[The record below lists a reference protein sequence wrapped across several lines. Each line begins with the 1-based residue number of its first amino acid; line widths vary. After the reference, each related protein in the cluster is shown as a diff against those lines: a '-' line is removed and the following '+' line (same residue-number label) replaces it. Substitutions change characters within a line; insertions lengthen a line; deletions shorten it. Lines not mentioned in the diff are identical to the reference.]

1 MFRLITAFC
10 VLLIGTLANAN
21 ELDPLRQNCIACHGG
36 IKDGK
41 KVVKGSFNITSVLKD
56 GIQEKHAGD
65 WVAMLDQI
73 REKEMPPDDSKYT
86 LSDSQRKAVAKA
98 VYAKLDRGDIQ
109 ERLLTPFEIA
119 NTSSKLFGLDL
130 EIYDPFENL
139 YFLENIDSSY
149 PTVDSPSLM
158 SSAYM
163 REIESSLD
171 LVLDRTV
178 ANGFSAISSLNK
190 KYKDQTAFELRF
202 VTTFTSDQRVPAIYQ
217 AYVHREPTVPH
228 TKEARQALND
238 KEKESVL
245 KQENRKVAD
254 AFWKHIRETE
264 NIDQILVRKR
274 GATRL
279 ACKEYGVNLPAGRY
293 RLTFSARMLNRE
305 LVKKVAEA
313 EAKDS
318 KKGVGSFR
326 ELHLSKAGLAIRHNG
341 INNGRRG
348 GLKANSKSGKLLH
361 YFEIEDDIE
370 KEYQCEFE
378 LTTPGQIEMDFVNGP
393 IFERLNR
400 LSLGSHN
407 TKGYKRDAY
416 PLPHIAINSKL
427 LLKRMSGPA
436 PYNSYQLTAGEPAA
450 ALKQKLNQLLSELSL
465 ADRAAELL
473 AVYDRLDKSLTPE
486 QKYVETLK
494 WISMSQEQLYIRFDR
509 NAPTARARFV
519 SYSLLKKHPDA
530 SFKADYTQ
538 FQAGQITAQDFTDKI
553 IKRPGFKDFLT
564 IFAKYWLENRTQLDE
579 KKFSEV
585 ELKLP
590 FEKET
595 IDYMSLLFDKNR
607 SVAELFT
614 SDYRMLTAAMGS
626 FYGMPE
632 QGLDRYK
639 AKLVK
644 TPGAGGLLHQANF
657 FVAQSDGVDPR
668 PFRRA
673 KWILAN
679 VFGKELREPPDD
691 INADLFTTSA
701 KTQTFE
707 QRTTAHRQIKSCQ
720 SCHEALD
727 PIAFAINDY
736 DTIGRMTGPIN
747 KEAKLNLTAK
757 LGSAHETMARS
768 FTRNLIAFTIGRD
781 TNIYDMKTID
791 AIVVKTAK
799 DGHRVR
805 DILEE
810 LLESYFKK

>member
-1 MFRLITAFC
+1 M
-10 VLLIGTLANAN
+10 ANAN
-21 ELDPLRQNCIACHGG
+21 ELGPLRQNCIACHGG

-41 KVVKGSFNITSVLKD
+41 KVVKGSFDITSFLKD

-86 LSDSQRKAVAKA
+86 LSDAQRKAVAKA
-98 VYAKLDRGDIQ
+98 VYVKLDRGDIQ

-149 PTVDSPSLM
+149 PTVDSPALM

-178 ANGFSAISSLNK
+178 ANGFSAISSLDK
-190 KYKDQTAFELRF
+190 KYKDQTTFELRF
-202 VTTFTSDQRVPAIYQ
+202 VTTFTSEQRDPSVYQ

-238 KEKESVL
+238 KEKESIL

-293 RLTFSARMLNRE
+293 TLTFSARMLNRD
-305 LVKKVAEA
+305 LVKKVAET

-326 ELHLSKAGLAIRHNG
+326 ELHHAKAGLAIRHNG
-341 INNGRRG
+341 INHSRRG
-348 GLKANSKSGKLLH
+348 SLKANSKSGKLLH
-361 YFEIEDDIE
+361 YFEIEDDVK

-400 LSLGSHN
+400 LSLGEQN
-407 TKGYKRDAY
+407 TKEYERDAY
-416 PLPHIAINSKL
+416 PLPHIAIDSKL
-427 LLKRMSGPA
+427 LLKRISGPA

-450 ALKQKLNQLLSELSL
+450 ALKQKLNQLLGELSL

-473 AVYDRLDKSLTPE
+473 AVHDRLDKLLTPE

-494 WISMSQEQLYIRFDR
+494 WISMSQDQLYIRLDR
-509 NAPTARARFV
+509 NAPNARARFA

-538 FQAGQITAQDFTDKI
+538 FQAGQITARDFADKI

-564 IFAKYWLENRTQLDE
+564 VFAKYWLENRTRLDE

-585 ELKLP
+585 DLKLP

-595 IDYMSLLFDKNR
+595 IDYMSVLFDKNR
-607 SVAELFT
+607 PVAELFT
-614 SDYRMLTAAMGS
+614 SDYRVLTAAMGS
-626 FYGMPE
+626 FYGMSE
-632 QGLDRYK
+632 QGLKRHK
-639 AKLVK
+639 PRLVK
-644 TPGAGGLLHQANF
+644 TPGAGGLLQQANF

-679 VFGKELREPPDD
+679 VFGHDLREPPGD
-691 INADLFTTSA
+691 INAELFIANAETL
-701 KTQTFE
+701 TFE
-707 QRTTAHRQIKSCQ
+707 QRTVAHREHKSCR

-727 PIAFAINDY
+727 PIAFAVNDY
-736 DTIGRMTGPIN
+736 DTIGRMTGTAS
-747 KEAKLNLTAK
+747 KEAKQNLTAK
-757 LGSAHETMARS
+757 LSTARETMARS

-781 TNIYDMKTID
+781 TNIHDMKTTETILD
-791 AIVVKTAK
+791 KTAK

-805 DILEE
+805 DILAEI
-810 LLESYFKK
+810 LSSYFKI

>member
-1 MFRLITAFC
+1 MFRLIKAFY
-10 VLLIGTLANAN
+10 VLLLGTLANAN
-21 ELDPLRQNCIACHGG
+21 ELDILRQNCVACHGG

-41 KVVKGSFNITSVLKD
+41 KVVKGSFDITSVLKD
-56 GIQEKHAGD
+56 GIQEKHASD

-98 VYAKLDRGDIQ
+98 VYAKLDREDIQ

-119 NTSSKLFGLDL
+119 NTNSKLFGLDL

-163 REIESSLD
+163 REIESGLD

-202 VTTFTSDQRVPAIYQ
+202 VTTFTSEQRDPAVYQ
-217 AYVHREPTVPH
+217 AYVHREPPVPH
-228 TKEARQALND
+228 TKEAMQALND

-264 NIDQILVRKR
+264 NIDQIMVRKR

-279 ACKEYGVNLPAGRY
+279 ACKEYGINLPAGRY
-293 RLTFSARMLNRE
+293 RLTFSARTLNRD
-305 LVKKVAEA
+305 LVKKVAEV
-313 EAKDS
+313 EAKDN

-341 INNGRRG
+341 INQSRRG
-348 GLKANSKSGKLLH
+348 ALMANSKGGKLLH
-361 YFEIEDDIE
+361 YFEIEDDVM

-400 LSLGSHN
+400 LNLGEQN
-407 TKGYKRDAY
+407 TKEYKRDAY
-416 PLPHIAINSKL
+416 PLPHIAIDSKL
-427 LLKRMSGPA
+427 LLKRISDPK
-436 PYNSYQLTAGEPAA
+436 PYSSYQLTAGEPAVV
-450 ALKQKLNQLLSELSL
+450 LKQKLNQLLRELSL
-465 ADRAAELL
+465 EDRSSELL
-473 AVYDRLDKSLTPE
+473 AVHDRLDNSLTPE

-494 WISMSQEQLYIRFDR
+494 WISMSQDQLYVRFDR
-509 NAPTARARFV
+509 NDLTARARFV
-519 SYSLLKKHPDA
+519 SYSLLKKHPDL

-538 FQAGQITAQDFTDKI
+538 FQSGQMSARVFAEKI

-595 IDYMSLLFDKNR
+595 IDYLFVLFDNNR
-607 SVAELFT
+607 PVSELFT
-614 SDYRMLTAAMGS
+614 SDYRILTASMGS
-626 FYGMPE
+626 FYGMPG
-632 QGLDRYK
+632 QDLKRYK
-639 AKLVK
+639 PTLVK
-644 TPGAGGLLHQANF
+644 APGAGGLLHQANF

-679 VFGKELREPPDD
+679 VFGHNLREPPGD
-691 INADLFTTSA
+691 INAELFIANAETL
-701 KTQTFE
+701 TFE
-707 QRTTAHRQIKSCQ
+707 QRTLAHREVKSCR

-727 PIAFAINDY
+727 PIAFAVNDY
-736 DTIGRMTGPIN
+736 DTIGRMTGEPN
-747 KEAKLNLTAK
+747 HDAKQNLTRK
-757 LGSAHETMARS
+757 LSSAHETMARS
-768 FTRNLIAFTIGRD
+768 FIRNLIAFAIGRN
-781 TNIYDMKTID
+781 TNIHDMKTTETILE
-791 AIVVKTAK
+791 KTVK

-805 DILEE
+805 YILAEILEK
-810 LLESYFKK
+810 YFRR

>member
-1 MFRLITAFC
+1 
-10 VLLIGTLANAN
+10 
-21 ELDPLRQNCIACHGG
+21 
-36 IKDGK
+36 
-41 KVVKGSFNITSVLKD
+41 
-56 GIQEKHAGD
+56 
-65 WVAMLDQI
+65 
-73 REKEMPPDDSKYT
+73 
-86 LSDSQRKAVAKA
+86 
-98 VYAKLDRGDIQ
+98 
-109 ERLLTPFEIA
+109 
-119 NTSSKLFGLDL
+119 
-130 EIYDPFENL
+130 
-139 YFLENIDSSY
+139 
-149 PTVDSPSLM
+149 M

-202 VTTFTSDQRVPAIYQ
+202 VTTFTSEQRVPAIYQ
-217 AYVHREPTVPH
+217 AYINRKPTVPH
-228 TKEARQALND
+228 TKEAMQALND

-245 KQENRKVAD
+245 KQENRKIAD
-254 AFWKHIRETE
+254 AFWKHIRATE

-279 ACKEYGVNLPAGRY
+279 ACKEYGVNLPAGTY
-293 RLTFSARMLNRE
+293 RLRFSARMLNRD
-305 LVKKVAEA
+305 LVKKVAET
-313 EAKDS
+313 ETKNS

-326 ELHLSKAGLAIRHNG
+326 ELHHAKAGLAIRHNG
-341 INNGRRG
+341 INHSRRG
-348 GLKANSKSGKLLH
+348 SLKANSKSGKLLH
-361 YFEIEDDIE
+361 YFEIEDNVTKQYE
-370 KEYQCEFE
+370 CEFE

-400 LSLGSHN
+400 LNLGEQN

-416 PLPHIAINSKL
+416 PLPYIAIDSTL
-427 LLKRMSGPA
+427 LLERISGPTA
-436 PYNSYQLTAGEPAA
+436 YSPYQLTPSETDAA
-450 ALKQKLNQLLSELSL
+450 RMQKLNQLLVELSL
-465 ADRAAELL
+465 TDRATELL

-494 WISMSQEQLYIRFDR
+494 WITMSQDQLYIRFDR

-519 SYSLLKKHPDA
+519 SYALLKKHPDA

-538 FQAGQITAQDFTDKI
+538 FQAGRMTAQDFAQKI
-553 IKRPGFKDFLT
+553 IRRPGFKDFLT

-585 ELKLP
+585 DLKLP

-595 IDYMSLLFDKNR
+595 IDYLSNLFDKNR
-607 SVAELFT
+607 PVAELFT
-614 SDYRMLTAAMGS
+614 SDYRVLTAAMGS
-626 FYGMPE
+626 FYGISE
-632 QGLDRYK
+632 QGLERYK
-639 AKLVK
+639 AALVK

-679 VFGKELREPPDD
+679 VFGHDLREPPGD
-691 INADLFTTSA
+691 INAELFIANAETL
-701 KTQTFE
+701 TFE
-707 QRTTAHRQIKSCQ
+707 QRTVAHREVKSCR

-727 PIAFAINDY
+727 PIAFAVNDY
-736 DTIGRMTGPIN
+736 DTIGRMTGTAN
-747 KEAKLNLTAK
+747 NEAKQNLTAK
-757 LGSAHETMARS
+757 LSTAHETMARS

-781 TNIYDMKTID
+781 TNIYDMKTIETILD
-791 AIVVKTAK
+791 KTAK

>member
-10 VLLIGTLANAN
+10 VLLLGTLANAN
-21 ELDPLRQNCIACHGG
+21 ELGPLRQNCIACHGG

-41 KVVKGSFNITSVLKD
+41 KVVKGSFDITSVLKD

-86 LSDSQRKAVAKA
+86 LSDAQRKAVAKA
-98 VYAKLDRGDIQ
+98 VYVKLDRGDIQ

-119 NTSSKLFGLDL
+119 NTNSKLFGLDL

-178 ANGFSAISSLNK
+178 ANGFNAISSLDK
-190 KYKDQTAFELRF
+190 KYKDQTTFELRF
-202 VTTFTSDQRVPAIYQ
+202 VTTFTSEQRDPSVYQ

-238 KEKESVL
+238 KEKESIL

-293 RLTFSARMLNRE
+293 TLTFSARMLNRD
-305 LVKKVAEA
+305 LVKKVAET

-326 ELHLSKAGLAIRHNG
+326 ELHHAKAGLAIRHNG
-341 INNGRRG
+341 INHSRRG
-348 GLKANSKSGKLLH
+348 SLKANSKSGKLLH
-361 YFEIEDDIE
+361 YFEIEDDVK

-400 LSLGSHN
+400 LSLGEKN
-407 TKGYKRDAY
+407 TKEYERDAY
-416 PLPHIAINSKL
+416 PLPHIAIDSKL
-427 LLKRMSGPA
+427 LLKRISGPA

-450 ALKQKLNQLLSELSL
+450 ALKQKLNQLLGELSL

-473 AVYDRLDKSLTPE
+473 AVHDRLDKSLTPE

-494 WISMSQEQLYIRFDR
+494 WISMSQDQLYIRLDR
-509 NAPTARARFV
+509 NAPNARARFA

-530 SFKADYTQ
+530 PFKADYSQ
-538 FQAGQITAQDFTDKI
+538 FQAGQMTAQDFADKI
-553 IKRPGFKDFLT
+553 IKRPEFKDFLT
-564 IFAKYWLENRTQLDE
+564 VFAKYWLENRTRLDE

-585 ELKLP
+585 DLKLP

-595 IDYMSLLFDKNR
+595 IDYMSVLFDKNR
-607 SVAELFT
+607 PVAELFT
-614 SDYRMLTAAMGS
+614 SDYRVLTAAMGS
-626 FYGMPE
+626 FYGMSE
-632 QGLDRYK
+632 QGLKRHK
-639 AKLVK
+639 PTLVK
-644 TPGAGGLLHQANF
+644 TPGAGGLLQQANF

-679 VFGKELREPPDD
+679 VFGHDLREPPGD
-691 INADLFTTSA
+691 INAELFIANAETL
-701 KTQTFE
+701 TFE
-707 QRTTAHRQIKSCQ
+707 QRTVAHREHKSCR

-727 PIAFAINDY
+727 PIAFAVNDY
-736 DTIGRMTGPIN
+736 DTIGRMTGTAS
-747 KEAKLNLTAK
+747 KEAKQNLTAK
-757 LGSAHETMARS
+757 LSTARETMARS

-781 TNIYDMKTID
+781 TNIHDMKTTETILD
-791 AIVVKTAK
+791 KTAK

-805 DILEE
+805 DILAEI
-810 LLESYFKK
+810 LSSYFKI